1 MNIHENYINR
11 CVQIAK
17 NAIPL
22 AYPNPA
28 VGCCIVH
35 DDIIIGEGYT
45 NKYGG
50 SHAEVNAISSVR
62 NKNIL
67 SKSSLYVTLEPCS
80 HFGKTPPCSDLILK
94 YNIPRVYIGIYDP
107 NPKVSGKGVKK
118 LKENGVHVEV
128 NILPEICKNH
138 HKIFLTNIIKKR
150 PFIILKWAETA
161 DGYIAPKEKKITQ
174 PIWISNEYS
183 RQLSHKFRSEID
195 SILVGSRTIIDD
207 NPRLNTRNW
216 PGKSPKIVVLNR
228 KNNLDKNLN
237 IFKTG
242 SEVLIIDNK
251 TIDYNKNIA
260 KQICVF
266 LKSKEISSII
276 VEGGAQTI
284 NTFLNENIWDEI
296 KVFKSNKK
304 LENGIN
310 APKIKLLSNS
320 EEKIKGDTLI
330 TYLNK

>member
-1 MNIHENYINR
+1 MYKRQTSE
-11 CVQIAK
+11 
-17 NAIPL
+17 
-22 AYPNPA
+22 
-28 VGCCIVH
+28 
-35 DDIIIGEGYT
+35 
-45 NKYGG
+45 YGG
-50 SHAEVNAISSVR
+50 SHAEVNAINSVR
-62 NKNIL
+62 NKDL
-67 SKSSLYVTLEPCS
+67 LTECSLYVTLEPCS

-94 YNIPRVYIGIYDP
+94 YKIPRVFIGIKDP
-107 NPKVSGKGVKK
+107 NPKVSGKGIKK

-128 NILPEICKNH
+128 YILTEECKNH
-138 HKIFLTNIIKKR
+138 HKIFLTNITKER

-161 DGYIAPKEKKITQ
+161 DGYIAPAERKIAK
-174 PIWISNEYS
+174 PVWISNKYS
-183 RQLSHKFRSEID
+183 QQLSHKLRSEFD
-195 SILVGSRTIIDD
+195 CILVGSKTIIDD
-207 NPRLNTRNW
+207 NPSLNTRQW
-216 PGKSPKIVVLNR
+216 HGRSPTVVVLNR

-251 TIDYNKNIA
+251 TIDFNKNITQ
-260 KQICVF
+260 QICSF
-266 LKSKEISSII
+266 LKSKNISSII
-276 VEGGAQTI
+276 VEGGAQTL

-304 LENGIN
+304 LGNGIN